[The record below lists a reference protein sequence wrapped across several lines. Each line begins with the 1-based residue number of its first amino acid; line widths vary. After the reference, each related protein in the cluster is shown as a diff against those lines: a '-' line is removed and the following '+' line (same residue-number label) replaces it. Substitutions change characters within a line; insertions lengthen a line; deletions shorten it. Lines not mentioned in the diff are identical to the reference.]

1 MYITYDQ
8 YVKLYKPVE
17 NFELL
22 QFEACRYLDKYTTG
36 IDGVKKLKIAFPT
49 DEDSAASVRHCAAQI
64 IYALSQIQSAENAAS
79 LTRGYEKTENGLKGK
94 VISSVSAGNESISYS
109 ASGSQNTAID
119 AAAADVSAK
128 NNLIRR
134 TIREYLSG
142 VCDANGVNLLY
153 TGVYP
158 RV

>member
-8 YVKLYKPVE
+8 YVKLYRPVE

-49 DEDSAASVRHCAAQI
+49 DEDSAASVRHCAAKI
-64 IYALSQIQSAENAAS
+64 ICILSQIQAVENSALAA
-79 LTRGYEKTENGLKGK
+79 RGYEKTESGLKGK
-94 VISSVSAGNESISYS
+94 IVSSVSAGNESISYS
-109 ASGSQNTAID
+109 DSGMQKTIID
-119 AAAADVSAK
+119 AAAIDASVK
-128 NNLIRR
+128 NKLIGD
-134 TIREYLSG
+134 TVREYLSG
-142 VCDANGVNLLY
+142 ITDANGVNLLY
-153 TGVYP
+153 AGRYP